1 MNIIHYMKILIIIL
15 TIFLTSCKLNKVVNH
30 HGIHN
35 LEVKSKKLLVDNT
48 NINEIDKLLGPAS
61 STSYFDNKVMFYL
74 ERKTSN
80 SKLHRLGKKKLITN
94 NVLLLEVND
103 KGMLVSKKFFNK
115 EDLNKMD
122 FSKKITN
129 VDVGKQS
136 FIYKT
141 LSGVRAKINDPL
153 GKKRGSLI
161 GK

>member
-1 MNIIHYMKILIIIL
+1 MKILIIIL

-35 LEVKSKKLLVDNT
+35 LEVKSKKLLINNT

-94 NVLLLEVND
+94 NILLLEVND
-103 KGMLVSKKFFNK
+103 RGMLVSKKFFNK

>member
-1 MNIIHYMKILIIIL
+1 M
-15 TIFLTSCKLNKVVNH
+15 
-30 HGIHN
+30 
-35 LEVKSKKLLVDNT
+35 KSKKLLVDNT

-103 KGMLVSKKFFNK
+103 RGMLVSKKFFNK

>member
-1 MNIIHYMKILIIIL
+1 MKILLIIL

-35 LEVKSKKLLVDNT
+35 LEVKSKKLLINNT

-61 STSYFDNKVMFYL
+61 STSYFDNKVMFYI

-103 KGMLVSKKFFNK
+103 RGMLVSKKFFNK

>member
-1 MNIIHYMKILIIIL
+1 MKILIIIL

>member
-1 MNIIHYMKILIIIL
+1 MKILLIIL

-35 LEVKSKKLLVDNT
+35 LEVKSKKLLINNT

-61 STSYFDNKVMFYL
+61 STSYFDNKVMFYI

>member
-1 MNIIHYMKILIIIL
+1 MKILLIIL

-35 LEVKSKKLLVDNT
+35 LEVKSKKLLIDDT

-103 KGMLVSKKFFNK
+103 RGMLVSKKFFNK

>member
-1 MNIIHYMKILIIIL
+1 MKILLIIL

-103 KGMLVSKKFFNK
+103 RGMLVSKKFFNK

>member
-1 MNIIHYMKILIIIL
+1 MKILFIIL

-48 NINEIDKLLGPAS
+48 NINEINKLLGPAS

-103 KGMLVSKKFFNK
+103 RGMLVSKKFFNK
-115 EDLNKMD
+115 KDLNKMD

>member
-1 MNIIHYMKILIIIL
+1 MKILFIIL

-103 KGMLVSKKFFNK
+103 RGMLVSKKFFNK

>member
-1 MNIIHYMKILIIIL
+1 MKILLIIL
-15 TIFLTSCKLNKVVNH
+15 TIFLSSCKLNKIVNH

-35 LEVKSKKLLVDNT
+35 LELKSKKLLVKNT

-61 STSYFDNKVMFYL
+61 STSYFDNKVMFYI

-103 KGMLVSKKFFNK
+103 RGMLVSKKFFNR

>member
-1 MNIIHYMKILIIIL
+1 MKILLIIL
-15 TIFLTSCKLNKVVNH
+15 TIFLTSCKLNKIVNH

-48 NINEIDKLLGPAS
+48 NINEIDKLLGPPS
-61 STSYFDNKVMFYL
+61 SISYFDNKVMFYL

-103 KGMLVSKKFFNK
+103 RGMLVSKKFFNK

>member
-1 MNIIHYMKILIIIL
+1 MKILLIIL

-35 LEVKSKKLLVDNT
+35 LEVKSKKLLVDST

-103 KGMLVSKKFFNK
+103 RGMLVSKKFFNK

>member
-1 MNIIHYMKILIIIL
+1 MKILLIIL
-15 TIFLTSCKLNKVVNH
+15 SMFLTSCKLNKVINH

-115 EDLNKMD
+115 KDLNKMD

>member
-1 MNIIHYMKILIIIL
+1 MKILFIIL
-15 TIFLTSCKLNKVVNH
+15 TIFLTSCKLNKIVNH

-103 KGMLVSKKFFNK
+103 RGMLVSKKFFNK

>member
-1 MNIIHYMKILIIIL
+1 MKILFIIL

>member
-1 MNIIHYMKILIIIL
+1 MKILLIIL

-35 LEVKSKKLLVDNT
+35 LEVKSKKLLINNT

-61 STSYFDNKVMFYL
+61 STSYFDNKVMFYI

-94 NVLLLEVND
+94 NILLLEVND
-103 KGMLVSKKFFNK
+103 RGMLVSKKFFNK

>member
-1 MNIIHYMKILIIIL
+1 MKILIIIL

-103 KGMLVSKKFFNK
+103 RGILISKKFFNK

>member
-1 MNIIHYMKILIIIL
+1 MKILFIIL

-35 LEVKSKKLLVDNT
+35 LEVKSKKLLIDDT

-103 KGMLVSKKFFNK
+103 RGMLVSKKFFNK

>member
-1 MNIIHYMKILIIIL
+1 MKILFIIL

-35 LEVKSKKLLVDNT
+35 LEVKSKKLLIDNT

-103 KGMLVSKKFFNK
+103 RGMLVSKKFFNK

>member
-1 MNIIHYMKILIIIL
+1 MKILFIIL

-61 STSYFDNKVMFYL
+61 STSYFDNKVMFYI

-94 NVLLLEVND
+94 NILLLEVND
-103 KGMLVSKKFFNK
+103 RGMLVSKKFFNK

>member
-1 MNIIHYMKILIIIL
+1 MKILFIIL
-15 TIFLTSCKLNKVVNH
+15 TIFLTSSKLNKVVNH

-35 LEVKSKKLLVDNT
+35 LEMKSKKLLVDNT

-103 KGMLVSKKFFNK
+103 RGMLVSKKFFNK

>member
-1 MNIIHYMKILIIIL
+1 MKILFIIL

-61 STSYFDNKVMFYL
+61 STSYFDNKVMFYI

-103 KGMLVSKKFFNK
+103 RGMLVSKKFFNK

>member
-1 MNIIHYMKILIIIL
+1 MKILLIIL
-15 TIFLTSCKLNKVVNH
+15 TIFLTSCKLNKIVNH

-48 NINEIDKLLGPAS
+48 NINEIDKLLGPPS
-61 STSYFDNKVMFYL
+61 SISYFDNKVMFYL

-94 NVLLLEVND
+94 NVLLIEVND
-103 KGMLVSKKFFNK
+103 RGMLVSKKFFNK

>member
-1 MNIIHYMKILIIIL
+1 MKILFIIL

-35 LEVKSKKLLVDNT
+35 LETKSKKLLVDNT

-103 KGMLVSKKFFNK
+103 RGMLVSKKFFNK

>member
-1 MNIIHYMKILIIIL
+1 MKILLIIL

-35 LEVKSKKLLVDNT
+35 LEVKSKKLLVANT

-103 KGMLVSKKFFNK
+103 RGMLVSKKFFNK